1 MNSHFRVRKDR
12 GRGDPLGVTSGQK
25 ESGKQIQSRE
35 PISCWY
41 MLGTWGF
48 SDSEQRANQLL
59 VHAGHLGVLDV
70 HCEVGSSAS

>member
-48 SDSEQRANQLL
+48 SMSTVKLVVALL
-59 VHAGHLGVLDV
+59 RLCCHFK
-70 HCEVGSSAS
+70 E